1 MNMSKVNWM
10 AWAELV
16 RLPNMF
22 TIIAD
27 ISAAY
32 FLVLGGSGWYTG
44 AIGRAAQDSG
54 EHVLWIVLGL
64 ALTSAISLYWA
75 GMILNDVFDLR
86 RDARARRGRP
96 LTRRAISLG
105 RARCA
110 GWGLLLLGVLPPLAV
125 GVCYR
130 SDIGWIPLIVAV
142 ALSICIVLYDGP
154 LKRTPLAPLLMGAC
168 RTLSFLLGATSANA
182 ALAEHV
188 GAAAL
193 ISLQGGALGGPVD
206 ALGSPF
212 HALGSSFHALGSP
225 IVWGITP
232 VVLGFALG
240 MGTYIAGLTTF
251 GRREAVGDRTV
262 HLPVGLVLMLMGAM
276 MLAFA
281 PRLAAWPLGETGPA
295 WKTAWRLDPVV
306 IFPAAI
312 LLMLA
317 TALLRGFAAARNPSP
332 QRIGATIG
340 SGLMAIIP
348 ISATIT
354 MLAVGPGIAVMIFA
368 LLIPSRLLATRF
380 RMT

>member
-1 MNMSKVNWM
+1 MSKVNWM

-44 AIGRAAQDSG
+44 AIGRAAHDSG

-105 RARCA
+105 HARCA
-110 GWGLLLLGVLPPLAV
+110 GWGLLFIGVLPPLAV

-130 SDIGWIPLIVAV
+130 SDIGWVPLIVAV

-182 ALAEHV
+182 ALAEYV

-193 ISLQGGALGGPVD
+193 ISFQGDALGGPVD
-206 ALGSPF
+206 ALGNPVD
-212 HALGSSFHALGSP
+212 ALGSP
-225 IVWGITP
+225 IAWGITP
-232 VVLGFALG
+232 VVLGFAFG

-262 HLPVGLVLMLMGAM
+262 HLPVGLVLMSMGAI

-281 PRLAAWPLGETGPA
+281 PLLAAWSVDEIGPT

-317 TALLRGFAAARNPSP
+317 TALFRGFVAARNPSP